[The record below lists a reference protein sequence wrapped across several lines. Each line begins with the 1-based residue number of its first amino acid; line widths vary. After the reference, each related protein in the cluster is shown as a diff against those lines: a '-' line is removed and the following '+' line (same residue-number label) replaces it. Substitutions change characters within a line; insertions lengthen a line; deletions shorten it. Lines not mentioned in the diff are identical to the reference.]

1 MRSWRPCWGVGSHN
15 PSRTPPR
22 TRERRPQDPP
32 KTLPP
37 SIYPCWRAG
46 AGPREMRNRTNWP
59 GSSAFSS
66 RTCRYGWM
74 SCGRPS
80 RGERPKRWRR
90 RPTCSKAA
98 PVTWEL
104 FKWHR
109 SAPGSRASAPPANC
123 RAPPSCLTIS
133 KRNSNASAPPWK
145 PQSRRVEPVDDVTTG
160 AKSLSTLM
168 VGLVLFGLAG
178 SAVMVAVPGLFAG
191 PVRPEFTVFLVAGVA
206 AIVLS
211 AGFFGYIYRLG
222 MGFGRTVLVLAAGYN
237 ALIAAVKLGL
247 APAAFYQANREQAFD
262 TALGDP
268 NEVWFYLG
276 VGSGVLLLYLLVF
289 GVMYSVFRRR
299 FRGRSL
305 PSEPPPEQSG
315 RWSNR
320 TIVVGVVV
328 LVAFAASFL
337 WIMPVVYVGFPTF
350 SYLFYIFST
359 FGVAIALAL
368 ILAAYLAYRTF
379 DEVEKRAVRLGDATL
394 LASFFWLGLALILLY
409 HVMWVVFLLT
419 LVSMWP
425 FRTYT
430 PK

>member
-1 MRSWRPCWGVGSHN
+1 MRSSTPCWSVGSLSPN
-15 PSRTPPR
+15 RTPSS
-22 TRERRPQDPP
+22 TGAREPT
-32 KTLPP
+32 KMLPP
-37 SIYPCWRAG
+37 STYPYWRAG
-46 AGPREMRNRTNWP
+46 ADPREMGNPTNWP
-59 GSSAFSS
+59 GSSVFSS
-66 RTCRYGWM
+66 TTCRSGWM
-74 SCGRPS
+74 RCGKRS

-98 PVTWEL
+98 PVTWEQA
-104 FKWHR
+104 KWRR
-109 SAPGSRASAPPANC
+109 SAPASRDSAPPVNC
-123 RAPPSCLTIS
+123 RAPPSCWTSS
-133 KRNSNASAPPWK
+133 KRSSNASAPPWK
-145 PQSRRVEPVDDVTTG
+145 PQSRRIELVDGVSTG
-160 AKSLSTLM
+160 AKSLSSLT
-168 VGLVLFGLAG
+168 VALVLFGLAG

-206 AIVLS
+206 AIVLT

-237 ALIAAVKLGL
+237 ALIAVVKLGL
-247 APAAFYQANREQAFD
+247 APAALYQANREQAFD
-262 TALGDP
+262 AAFGDP
-268 NEVWFYLG
+268 NELWFYLG
-276 VGSGVLLLYLLVF
+276 VGSGILLLYLLVF

-299 FRGRSL
+299 FRRRSL
-305 PSEPPPEQSG
+305 PSEPPPEQRG

-337 WIMPVVYVGFPTF
+337 WIMPVVYVGLPTF
-350 SYLFYIFST
+350 SYLFYISST
-359 FGVAIALAL
+359 FGAAITLAL
-368 ILAAYLAYRTF
+368 ILAAVLAYRSF

-409 HVMWVVFLLT
+409 HVMWVVFLLK
-419 LVSMWP
+419 LVSIWP